1 MTSAAEPSDT
11 GERRSALVML
21 HDFALDHRMWQP
33 QVDAL
38 SSHFRVLTVDLP
50 GFGAQSRNLGA
61 VRPSEAIARAMD
73 ACGLVRANF
82 LASGHGAAFAVDF
95 ALGAPRRVE
104 SLVLASPIL
113 LGRRM
118 GVESWSRCA
127 ALANDG
133 DLVTALETYLDD
145 PLFASLRENEDMFE
159 YVRQIVLDYG
169 GAHWTQDVVNA
180 FDEEDP
186 ASRLAEIHAPALV
199 VSGERDIP
207 SMRQMADAY
216 VRALPRARQEIVV
229 GAGHLPNLEAIG
241 DFSRLVRSFLLGG

>member
-1 MTSAAEPSDT
+1 MTSAAEP
-11 GERRSALVML
+11 GEMGDRRSALIML
-21 HDFALDHRMWQP
+21 HDFALDHRMWRP

-38 SSHFRVLTVDLP
+38 SSQFRVLTLDLP
-50 GFGAQSRNLGA
+50 GFGAQSRDLGE

-113 LGRRM
+113 LGRRL
-118 GVESWSRCA
+118 GVESWSRCTT
-127 ALANDG
+127 LTNDG

-145 PLFASLRENEDMFE
+145 PLFAPLREDEDMFE

-169 GAHWTQDVVNA
+169 GAHWTQEVGNA

-186 ASRLAEIHAPALV
+186 ASRLAEIQAPVLV

-207 SMRQMADAY
+207 SMQQMADAY
-216 VRALPRARQEIVV
+216 VRALPRARREVV
-229 GAGHLPNLEAIG
+229 AGAGHLPNLEAAE
-241 DFSRLVRSFLLGG
+241 DFSRIVQAFLLGG